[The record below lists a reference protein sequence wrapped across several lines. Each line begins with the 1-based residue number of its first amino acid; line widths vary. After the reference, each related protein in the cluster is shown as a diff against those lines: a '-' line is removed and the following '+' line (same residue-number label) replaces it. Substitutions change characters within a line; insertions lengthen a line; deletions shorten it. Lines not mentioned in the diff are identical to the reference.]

1 MFMEHPGPLRY
12 IQILLTSILLR
23 FWYLSESHTTLYT
36 MVVILKQVVRGISAI
51 EVTAN
56 NDCHQN
62 IL

>member
-1 MFMEHPGPLRY
+1 MFIEHPGPLRY
-12 IQILLTSILLR
+12 IQILLTLILLR
-23 FWYLSESHTTLYT
+23 FWYLSESHTTLYM
-36 MVVILKQVVRGISAI
+36 MVVTLKQVVRGISAI

>member
-1 MFMEHPGPLRY
+1 MFIEHPGPLRY
-12 IQILLTSILLR
+12 IQILLTLILPR

-36 MVVILKQVVRGISAI
+36 MIVILKQVVRGISAI